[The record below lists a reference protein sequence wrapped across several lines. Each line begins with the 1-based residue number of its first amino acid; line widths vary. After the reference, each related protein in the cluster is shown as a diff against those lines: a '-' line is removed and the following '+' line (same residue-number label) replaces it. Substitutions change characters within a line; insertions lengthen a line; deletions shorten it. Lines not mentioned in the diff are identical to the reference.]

1 MLILSTFTKSMLL
14 FIHREAE
21 QKGIS
26 RHSPI
31 EYQHILSGN
40 KKNLAKEK
48 ASIKSMN
55 FINFRPGDYS
65 IINDLDSIG
74 GDIQN
79 YFRIIMA
86 KTVTE

>member
-31 EYQHILSGN
+31 EHPAHIV
-40 KKNLAKEK
+40 AKEK

-65 IINDLDSIG
+65 IIDDLDSIG

-79 YFRIIMA
+79 YFRIIIA

>member
-1 MLILSTFTKSMLL
+1 MPLL
-14 FIHREAE
+14 LLDYFYE
-21 QKGIS
+21 GL
-26 RHSPI
+26 
-31 EYQHILSGN
+31 ILSGN

-79 YFRIIMA
+79 YFRIIIA

>member
-1 MLILSTFTKSMLL
+1 MLL

-40 KKNLAKEK
+40 KKNPAKEK

-65 IINDLDSIG
+65 IIDDLDSIG
-74 GDIQN
+74 GDIQH
-79 YFRIIMA
+79 YFRIIIA

>member
-21 QKGIS
+21 QKGFQDIAQS
-26 RHSPI
+26 NI
-31 EYQHILSGN
+31 LHILSGN

-65 IINDLDSIG
+65 IIDDLDSIG

-79 YFRIIMA
+79 YFRIIIA